1 MRKTRK
7 VLVGILL
14 SLAMAVSGLAGVT
27 AQLTPVYAE
36 GEHTVVYKSDGKIYT
51 TSVVPDGEAAAS
63 VAISKEGYEFLGWYY
78 NGAPYAGTPV
88 TSDITLIAVWK
99 SNETG
104 EVSDASDE
112 DELEGEGG
120 EITDPSGETGTAEG
134 TGETYPEPEVVDPNA
149 YQEPVYVEPE
159 YQEPVYEEPVQEEP
173 VTEIPEDAVPETAP
187 AEEEASVE
195 EEVPAGAP
203 AEETAA
209 LEEAAAPEE
218 APVVEEAAE
227 AAEEAE
233 AAPVEDKA
241 KDAKEDENLLKAGE
255 LTVTFDLQG
264 HGSAIEA
271 QKLSSGEK
279 ATEPSPAPSAEGYTF
294 GGWFTDKECTAAYS
308 FDTAVTDNVTLYA
321 KWTVQ
326 TFTVSFATDRG
337 TAPAAQT
344 VEYGKT
350 AAAPSVAVTGYTLTG
365 WLLDG
370 AAYDFATPVK
380 ENITL
385 TAAWRPNVYTIHFD
399 PNNSAYGT
407 AAGATA
413 DVSCTYDA
421 DAQLTKNG
429 FVRNADWEF
438 IGWNTAANGTGTA
451 YADLAT
457 VKNLTAQDG
466 ATVTLYAQWRFI
478 YKMISGAG
486 ASVSKLDTRGLT
498 FQTNGFYSLFAGVAV
513 DGTVINANNYTASA
527 ANYGTYIT
535 LKQDFIKTLAL
546 GQHTIQFLY
555 ADGSVST
562 IFYVN
567 NSTVLNPVQT
577 GDSNNMPLW
586 MGMLAGAAV
595 VAVGLTVLRRKYKF

>member
-7 VLVGILL
+7 VLIGILL
-14 SLAMAVSGLAGVT
+14 SLAMAVSGLAGIT

-36 GEHTVVYKSDGKIYT
+36 GEHTVVFKSDGAVYT
-51 TSVVPDGEAAAS
+51 TQVVPDGGAVSS
-63 VAISKEGYEFLGWYY
+63 VPMSKENYEFLGWYC
-78 NGAPYAGTPV
+78 NGMPYQFGSPV
-88 TSDITLIAVWK
+88 TADITLVAVWK
-99 SNETG
+99 SETG
-104 EVSDASDE
+104 EISSLYEEDE
-112 DELEGEGG
+112 DPEAA
-120 EITDPSGETGTAEG
+120 DSSETQDDLYE
-134 TGETYPEPEVVDPNA
+134 YP
-149 YQEPVYVEPE
+149 
-159 YQEPVYEEPVQEEP
+159 EPVYEEPVYEEP
-173 VTEIPEDAVPETAP
+173 VEEPVYEEPNYEEPAAEEPEAEIP
-187 AEEEASVE
+187 E
-195 EEVPAGAP
+195 EEVPMAEVPAAEEAPVVEEVP
-203 AEETAA
+203 AEEPAPEA
-209 LEEAAAPEE
+209 VEEAPAVEEVPAVEE

-233 AAPVEDKA
+233 AAPVEDDA
-241 KDAKEDENLLKAGE
+241 KDAKEDEKLLKAGE
-255 LTVTFDLQG
+255 LTATFDMQG
-264 HGSAIEA
+264 HGDAVEA
-271 QKLSSGEK
+271 QSLSSGDKVKKPENDP
-279 ATEPSPAPSAEGYTF
+279 TAEGYTF
-294 GGWFTDKECTAAYS
+294 GGWFADKECTTAYN
-308 FDTAVTDNVTLYA
+308 FDEAITENVTIYA

-350 AAAPSVAVTGYTLTG
+350 ASAPSIAVTGYTLTG
-365 WLLDG
+365 WLRDG
-370 AAYDFATPVK
+370 AAYDFSTPVK
-380 ENITL
+380 SNMTL

-451 YADLAT
+451 FADLAT

-478 YKMISGAG
+478 YKMVSGAG

-498 FQTNGFYSLFAGVAV
+498 FQTNGFFSLFAGVAV
-513 DGTVINANNYTASA
+513 DGTVINANNYVASA
-527 ANYGTYIT
+527 ANYGTYVT
-535 LKQDFIKTLAL
+535 LKQDFIKTLNL

-562 IFYVN
+562 VFYVN

-577 GDSNNMPLW
+577 GDNNNMPLW
-586 MGMLAGAAV
+586 MGILAGAAV
-595 VAVGLTVLRRKYKF
+595 VAIGLAVLKRKYNF